1 MKWKYR
7 CFTFSKVRQ
16 LINEDAETVKQ
27 CMKILYVLESCCSE
41 LTPDIKQDWEHYDD
55 FRDLAS
61 EIHETIEELDEDD
74 YDEAE
79 YIVNNLLDEFY
90 DLCDYAGVWLSL

>member
-1 MKWKYR
+1 MRWKYK
-7 CFTFSKVRQ
+7 CFNFSKVRQ
-16 LINEDAETVKQ
+16 LINEDVEEVKQ
-27 CMKILYVLESCCSE
+27 CMKVLHVLECCCSE
-41 LTPDIKQDWEHYDD
+41 LTPDIKQDWEYYDD

-79 YIVNNLLDEFY
+79 YIVNNLLAEFY
-90 DLCDYAGVWLSL
+90 DLCDSAGVWLGL